1 MNQKY
6 EQLAGDKAHQEY
18 AIIKHYASIALVATD
33 AMKIVKAEG
42 SEDNEDARRAIEY
55 VVKTIKDKH
64 LEDFGLELEWG

>member
-6 EQLAGDKAHQEY
+6 QQLAGDKAYQEY

-33 AMKIVKAEG
+33 AMKIIET
-42 SEDNEDARRAIEY
+42 SDNADARKAVGY

-64 LEDFGLELEWG
+64 KEDFGIELEWR